1 MDTQAVNWGALDAL
15 VLDYLDQEQL
25 LEDSEDNRSL
35 GLNTNGPREM
45 ISLIR
50 SLIEAG
56 YITESLS
63 LLQQHANVVL
73 EDQRILFRLY
83 KQNFI
88 ELLRAGGPTAHMNA
102 IECSRTQLGPCAL
115 NAYPEAYEEF
125 KRVLLA
131 LMYDKNDENSPVAE
145 EWSEV
150 RRAELAATIASTLTA
165 QLQGYDPLL
174 SSTIR
179 YLISVHNGYCQRQ
192 ALPSPIL
199 DICSN
204 LLFKD
209 RDPPATPQECL
220 LEAPKFSES
229 DVQDLAQALE
239 LSRQGAVDSL
249 RFTGGDLSAAF
260 KNELS
265 RLRVNVAAMDELV
278 REYCMYR
285 GLIEGGAN
293 FTPGAKGSSSD
304 AVAAQL
310 TDVLATGVVNGFK
323 AVGAKGPTL
332 EPSPTDIWKSGE
344 HGPSGVLNGVASDH
358 QPDMVLE
365 DLSTLTGL
373 QDNMDFSPPKG
384 LEDMPN
390 DVIMEE
396 PAVLISEVAG
406 ESLSQGSCSM
416 AAPEEIQ
423 NSGMCST
430 SGSTHLSV
438 NGGRLA
444 STLVAFNKEDR
455 RCRRWRGRRQSIE
468 AKDYVEA
475 LRGSSSDCREPMK
488 GAEAS
493 DTDGSPIL
501 TDTKME
507 HEDDIFEMYGR
518 ALEIR
523 QLASEGKTEEVIL
536 EVVKLNPDFFEQ
548 NPQLLFQLKQVEFL
562 KLVEGGDYFGAV
574 GVARADLGPLA
585 ARFPDLLRPLKETLL
600 ALARPRGEPAVKPT
614 PPSVLAA
621 ALQVALGASLGIAE
635 PQLMKVMRATL
646 FTHTQWFKVQMCT
659 DRFADILNI
668 NTLKEPD
675 TGAETSE
682 PTMEDLKTVGGS
694 GSCISTSEMS
704 GTQLSEGPRDG
715 PLFDD
720 VSILTLVEF
729 LALSRGDAI
738 QLLVQYD
745 GSVDNVFAHLMS

>member
-1 MDTQAVNWGALDAL
+1 M
-15 VLDYLDQEQL
+15 
-25 LEDSEDNRSL
+25 
-35 GLNTNGPREM
+35 
-45 ISLIR
+45 
-50 SLIEAG
+50 
-56 YITESLS
+56 
-63 LLQQHANVVL
+63 
-73 EDQRILFRLY
+73 
-83 KQNFI
+83 
-88 ELLRAGGPTAHMNA
+88 
-102 IECSRTQLGPCAL
+102 
-115 NAYPEAYEEF
+115 
-125 KRVLLA
+125 
-131 LMYDKNDENSPVAE
+131 
-145 EWSEV
+145 
-150 RRAELAATIASTLTA
+150 
-165 QLQGYDPLL
+165 
-174 SSTIR
+174 
-179 YLISVHNGYCQRQ
+179 
-192 ALPSPIL
+192 PSPIL